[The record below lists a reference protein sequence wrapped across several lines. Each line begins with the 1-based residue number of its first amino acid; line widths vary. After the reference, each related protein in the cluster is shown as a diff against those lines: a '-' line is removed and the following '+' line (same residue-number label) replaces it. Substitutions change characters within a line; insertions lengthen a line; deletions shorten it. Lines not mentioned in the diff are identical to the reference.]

1 MLAPCS
7 GHRFGSV
14 NSITFLNFDYA
25 AHKRVAAILVFS
37 DGLAR

>member
-7 GHRFGSV
+7 GHRFGSG
-14 NSITFLNFDYA
+14 NSITFLNFDCA
-25 AHKRVAAILVFS
+25 AHKRDDAILGFS